1 MVKSKKTSELV
12 TTSFLSSF
20 YLNFIGYLVIL
31 SIIFSVLDIFF
42 GTPRGFMLFPK
53 FQLLTLV
60 TTILFLISAVIFERE
75 LLQNRHSFQMSLKWT
90 IPKVIVF
97 KSAIL
102 FVFFSIYLK
111 MVAEYSI

>member
-1 MVKSKKTSELV
+1 
-12 TTSFLSSF
+12 
-20 YLNFIGYLVIL
+20 
-31 SIIFSVLDIFF
+31 
-42 GTPRGFMLFPK
+42 MLFPK
-53 FQLLTLV
+53 FQLLTLA

-75 LLQNRHSFQMSLKWT
+75 LLQNRHSFQTPLKRT

-97 KSAIL
+97 KLAIL